1 MIRTYPSSDNLGS
14 LILKEIIE
22 MATSKETTSADEPV
36 LNVTLEVKDASKI
49 IEKKLVLGKD
59 GTIVPPAN
67 LYEELLPEGLTMD
80 HVKRVQAHDTLMGS
94 AVALALGNKA
104 VQFFTASPE
113 ATEINLEKL
122 SMGRNSLRGSVER
135 EAHVP
140 SIGGTPITKF
150 CHVTLKYTAGSAGV
164 SGAAFK
170 RIRDHFNA
178 EGARLWSEAK

>member
-1 MIRTYPSSDNLGS
+1 MT
-14 LILKEIIE
+14 
-22 MATSKETTSADEPV
+22 TSKAATNTADETG
-36 LNVTLEVKDASKI
+36 LNVTVEVRDASKI
-49 IEKKLVLGKD
+49 IEKKLVIGKD

-104 VQFFTASPE
+104 IPFFTAHPE
-113 ATEINLEKL
+113 ATEVNLEKL
-122 SMGRNSLRGSVER
+122 PMGRNSLRGTVER

-140 SIGGTPITKF
+140 SIGGSPITKH
-150 CHVTLKYTAGSAGV
+150 CHVTLKYTAASAGV

-178 EGARLWSEAK
+178 EGARLWGEAK